1 VCCLTPACAC
11 EAHGELRWQNVGC
24 VCTSFQACHVHVRLP
39 ISPTHTHTY
48 THTHARATRSRC
60 RTLAVGVRVRW
71 SPCAMAM
78 EGVVD
83 ADEAAG
89 DGVEGEAALAEF
101 VRQAVR
107 SKREVSKEIY
117 APTHH
122 TPPPLHLHPH
132 AILRLPEGR
141 SSHCAVVTI
150 LIYCSLAAQQCAHP
164 LHHPILDVCRRQ
176 SPCLSLRYVLCVL
189 SSCLSVSLSL
199 SACSVCVRACKAVP
213 SPTPARH
220 CTSPSFD

>member
-1 VCCLTPACAC
+1 LCVHIFPSLSRARTYVCP
-11 EAHGELRWQNVGC
+11 
-24 VCTSFQACHVHVRLP
+24 S
-39 ISPTHTHTY
+39 THTHTHT
-48 THTHARATRSRC
+48 THATRSRC
-60 RTLAVGVRVRW
+60 RTLAVVVRVRW

-176 SPCLSLRYVLCVL
+176 SPCLSLRYVLAC
-189 SSCLSVSLSL
+189 CLLVSPSLSL
-199 SACSVCVRACKAVP
+199 SACSVCACVQSGPLTHTRTALHL
-213 SPTPARH
+213 AL
-220 CTSPSFD
+220 F